1 MTRNEIVEEVIR
13 LLRDHHSGR
22 RGSIN
27 QEPYTHDFFAL
38 FAQAYNAG
46 MMRGSDDV
54 LYADA
59 LARIIV
65 ARAPELAEG
74 PVWVLHR
81 LWSDWTY
88 SWDHAAERTASPDG
102 QGPAPKP
109 RTTLLNRTR

>member
-22 RGSIN
+22 R
-27 QEPYTHDFFAL
+27 DFFKL
-38 FAQAYNAG
+38 FAEAYNAG

-59 LARIIV
+59 LASIIV

-74 PVWVLHR
+74 PVWELHR
-81 LWSDWTY
+81 FWSDWTY
-88 SWDHAAERTASPDG
+88 AWDHAAERTASPDG
-102 QGPAPKP
+102 QGPKP
-109 RTTLLNRTR
+109 RTTLINRTC